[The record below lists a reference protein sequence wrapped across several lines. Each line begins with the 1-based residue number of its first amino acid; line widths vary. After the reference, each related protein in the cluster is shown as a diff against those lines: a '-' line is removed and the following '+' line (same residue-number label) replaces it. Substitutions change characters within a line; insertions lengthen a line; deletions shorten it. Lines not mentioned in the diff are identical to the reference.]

1 MANGN
6 GSLMNARVIDVL
18 FKFVSAL
25 TLAGVLWIASSINQL
40 DRRVTTIEATYI
52 TAGDVPPVWFREMV
66 AQQSA
71 RLERLERAEGGTQ

>member
-52 TAGDVPPVWFREMV
+52 TGADVPPVWFREMV
-66 AQQSA
+66 AQQAA
-71 RLERLERAEGGTQ
+71 RLERLERAREGTQ